1 MDDRHA
7 RMAEVFAREFG
18 AAPSL
23 LARAPGRANLIGEHT
38 DYNEGFVLPIAIDR
52 DLRFALRPRPD
63 TLVQLYSLDFDEAT
77 DFDLERIEPAI
88 EGHWSNYVRGVAAQL
103 SARTPLARGF
113 DAVLQGTVPVGSG
126 LSSSAALEVASAV
139 ALVHINELDLSDAE
153 IATICQAAENAFVG
167 VPCGIM
173 DQFIAVAGEA
183 DHALLLDCR
192 TLETEQVPLPPGVR
206 LVVSDSGVR
215 RALAEVGYRQRREA
229 CERAAV
235 AIGVQALRDVTPEML
250 AAAVLPHEV
259 AKRAR
264 HVVDEN
270 ARVLA
275 AVAALRRGDLDELG
289 RLIDASHQSLRDLFE
304 VSLPELDLLV
314 EIARSVPG
322 CYGARLTGAGF
333 GGSTIAL
340 ATAEAAPAVAA
351 AIESE
356 YPARSGYP
364 ARVFICRAEQGA
376 SVAPWP
382 RPIGS

>member
-7 RMAEVFAREFG
+7 RMAKAFVQQFDSL
-18 AAPSL
+18 PTL

-52 DLRFALRPRPD
+52 DLQLALRPRRD
-63 TLVQLYSLDFDEAT
+63 TLVQLYSLDFDEWS

-103 SARTPLARGF
+103 TARAPLAHGF
-113 DAVLQGTVPVGSG
+113 DAVLHGTVPVGSG
-126 LSSSAALEVASAV
+126 LSSSAALEVAAAT
-139 ALVHINELDLSDAE
+139 ALVHINALDLTPAE
-153 IATICQAAENAFVG
+153 IATICQTAENAFVG

-173 DQFIAVAGEA
+173 DQFIAAAGQA

-192 TLETEQVPLPPGVR
+192 TLETTQVPLPPDVR

-215 RALAEVGYRQRREA
+215 RALAEVGYRERREA
-229 CERAAV
+229 CERAAA
-235 AIGVQALRDVTPEML
+235 AIGVPALRDVTPEML
-250 AAAVLPHEV
+250 EAAILPHEV
-259 AKRAR
+259 ARRAR
-264 HVVDEN
+264 HVVEEN

-275 AVAALRRGDLDELG
+275 AAEAIRRGNMVELG

-314 EIARSVPG
+314 EIARSVSG

-340 ATAEAAPAVAA
+340 TTAEAASAVAA
-351 AIESE
+351 AIENE
-356 YPARSGYP
+356 YFPRSSYP
-364 ARVFICRAEQGA
+364 THVSICRAERGA
-376 SVAPWP
+376 EVMIWP
-382 RPIGS
+382 V